1 MVATLTTQGACPA
14 VPGPV
19 IDVVGEQTCQ
29 GVRPRGQERCE
40 RGAGIAVHRSLQRG
54 QAGPGGVLSEA
65 ATTRRPHTAR

>member
-1 MVATLTTQGACPA
+1 MVATLTPDRACPA

-19 IDVVGEQTCQ
+19 VDVFGEQTCQ
-29 GVRPRGQERCE
+29 GVRPRNQERRE
-40 RGAGIAVHRSLQRG
+40 RGHGIAVHRSLQPG